1 MDDNNEKLHII
12 SHPLLSHK
20 ISLMR
25 DKNSGAK
32 EFRELTAEVAMLMT
46 YEVTRFLPLREVEV
60 ETPIAVAK
68 TKVIAGRKVAFVP
81 ILRAGLCMVEGAVT
95 LVPAAKVGHIGICRV
110 SEREQTNG
118 ERTMEYYCKLPFDIK
133 ERDVIIMDLMLA
145 TGQSATRAVDEIK
158 KAGSQSIKFMTVLAC
173 PEGIKQL
180 GEAHPDID
188 IYCAEVDDGLNDEL
202 YITPGFGDGSD
213 RIYGTK

>member
-1 MDDNNEKLHII
+1 MEDSNKLHVL

-25 DKNSGAK
+25 DKNSGSK

-95 LVPAAKVGHIGICRV
+95 LVPASKIGHIGICRI
-110 SEREQTNG
+110 SEDEQTNG

-133 ERDVIIMDLMLA
+133 ERDVIVMDLMLA
-145 TGQSATRAVDEIK
+145 TGQSATRAIDEIK
-158 KAGSQSIKFMTVLAC
+158 KTGCSSVKFMTVLAC

-180 GEAHPDID
+180 HRAHPDID
-188 IYCAEVDDGLNDEL
+188 IYCAEVDEGLNDEL